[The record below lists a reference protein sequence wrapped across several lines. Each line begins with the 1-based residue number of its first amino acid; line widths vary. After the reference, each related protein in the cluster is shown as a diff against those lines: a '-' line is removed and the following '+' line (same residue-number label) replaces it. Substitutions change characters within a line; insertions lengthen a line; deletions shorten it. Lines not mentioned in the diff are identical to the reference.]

1 MRNTCW
7 LVMTAALVVVMI
19 APAGAQTARSLAM
32 GNAAV
37 GVADDSV
44 AWSQNP
50 AGLPY
55 LQPAPITL
63 SPLPSHVS
71 GTIDLGSD
79 ADTLGLNYSARLKG
93 RTAGWG
99 MGYWK
104 MEAGN
109 SERENLGAGYGMTFG
124 QRGMSWGAALRRIEV
139 TTSGGSQ
146 TAQASSRSN
155 DELVGDVGVMFRQ
168 SLPASD
174 LKVGLVAR
182 DITDQFQMTLDVGAS
197 VDLPAGVLVAA
208 DIVDITDEGET
219 QFNIGAEWKVPVLIG
234 ATLRGGLA
242 DGDVT
247 LGAGYSLGMIQISVS
262 WQDLDFDSLTSGT
275 VSAAF

>member
-1 MRNTCW
+1 MRSSCW
-7 LVMTAALVVVMI
+7 LVTVAALVVVMV
-19 APAGAQTARSLAM
+19 APASAQTARSLAM
-32 GNAAV
+32 GNTGV
-37 GVADDSV
+37 GVANDSV

-63 SPLPSHVS
+63 SPIPSHVS

-79 ADTLGLNYSARLKG
+79 VDSLGLNYSARLKG

-99 MGYWK
+99 VGYWK
-104 MEAGN
+104 MEMGN
-109 SERENLGAGYGMTFG
+109 SETENLGAGYGMTFG
-124 QRGMSWGAALRRIEV
+124 QGDMSWGVALGRIE
-139 TTSGGSQ
+139 TTTGGTQ
-146 TAQASSRSN
+146 TTQASSASN
-155 DELVGDVGVMFRQ
+155 DEFVADIGVMLKR

-182 DITDQFQMTLDVGAS
+182 DVTDQFQTTFNVGAS
-197 VDLPAGVLVAA
+197 LDLPAGVLVAA
-208 DIVDITDEGET
+208 DIVDITDEAET
-219 QFNIGAEWKVPVLIG
+219 QFNLGAEWKLPLLSAV
-234 ATLRGGLA
+234 TLRGGLA

-247 LGAGYSLGMIQISVS
+247 VGAGYSLGMVEVSLS
-262 WQDLDFDSLTSGT
+262 WQNLDFDDLTSAT

>member
-1 MRNTCW
+1 MRSSCW
-7 LVMTAALVVVMI
+7 LVTVAALVVMV
-19 APAGAQTARSLAM
+19 APASAQTARSLAM
-32 GNAAV
+32 GNAGV
-37 GVADDSV
+37 GVANDSV

-63 SPLPSHVS
+63 SPIPSHVS

-79 ADTLGLNYSARLKG
+79 VDSLGLNYSARLKG

-99 MGYWK
+99 VGYWK
-104 MEAGN
+104 MEMGN
-109 SERENLGAGYGMTFG
+109 SETENLGAGYGMTFG
-124 QRGMSWGAALRRIEV
+124 QGDMSWGVALGRIE
-139 TTSGGSQ
+139 TTSSGTQ
-146 TAQASSRSN
+146 TTPASSASN
-155 DELVGDVGVMFRQ
+155 DEFVADIGVMLKR

-182 DITDQFQMTLDVGAS
+182 DVTDQFQTTFNVGAS
-197 VDLPAGVLVAA
+197 LDLPAGVLVAA
-208 DIVDITDEGET
+208 DIVDITDEAET
-219 QFNIGAEWKVPVLIG
+219 QFNLGAEWKLPLLSAVTV
-234 ATLRGGLA
+234 RGGLA

-247 LGAGYSLGMIQISVS
+247 VGAGYSLGMVEVSLS
-262 WQDLDFDSLTSGT
+262 WQNLDFDDLTSAT

>member
-1 MRNTCW
+1 MRNAYW
-7 LVMTAALVVVMI
+7 LVMTVALVVVMV

-32 GNAAV
+32 GNAGV

-63 SPLPSHVS
+63 SPFPSHIS
-71 GTIDLGSD
+71 GTIDLDSD
-79 ADTLGLNYSARLKG
+79 VDTLGLNYSARLKG

-99 MGYWK
+99 IGYWK
-104 MEAGN
+104 MDMGN
-109 SERENLGAGYGMTFG
+109 SDTDNLGAGYGMPFG
-124 QRGMSWGAALRRIEV
+124 QRGMSWGVALRRVE
-139 TTSGGSQ
+139 TTSSGSQ
-146 TAQASSRSN
+146 VEQVSSTSN
-155 DELVGDVGVMFRQ
+155 DKFVGDIGVMFRQ
-168 SLPASD
+168 SLPVSD

-182 DITDQFQMTLDVGAS
+182 DVTDQFQSTFDLGAS

-208 DIVDITDEGET
+208 DIVDITDEADT
-219 QFNIGAEWKVPVLIG
+219 QFNIGAEWKPPLLSAVVV
-234 ATLRGGLA
+234 RGGLA

-247 LGAGYSLGMIQISVS
+247 LGAGYDLGMIQVSLS
-262 WQDLDFDSLTSGT
+262 WQDLDADSLTSAT
-275 VSAAF
+275 VSAVF